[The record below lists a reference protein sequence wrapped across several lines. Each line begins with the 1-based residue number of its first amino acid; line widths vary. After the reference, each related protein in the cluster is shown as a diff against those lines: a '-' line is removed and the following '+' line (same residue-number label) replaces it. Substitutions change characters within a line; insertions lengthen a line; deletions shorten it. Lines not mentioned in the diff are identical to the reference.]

1 MAKENKNTIIAI
13 VAVAIVVIIAII
25 IGINVGSNNT
35 GDGGS
40 VEGGETEQTTVE
52 TTDYSTIDVSVEYG
66 DYDGMYTLS
75 KSIQNGEATG
85 EIVMIDGVVSHP
97 MTKYSIVEKGEDGNK
112 IGTEFV
118 IEGIEEDAYPEDGT
132 RLVITGEVIEK
143 EPLYYIIKTTPEYV
157 NVLELVEEE

>member
-1 MAKENKNTIIAI
+1 
-13 VAVAIVVIIAII
+13 
-25 IGINVGSNNT
+25 
-35 GDGGS
+35 
-40 VEGGETEQTTVE
+40 
-52 TTDYSTIDVSVEYG
+52 
-66 DYDGMYTLS
+66 MYTLS